1 METESHLDNDGTQL
15 EPLEDLPEILAVVEG
30 RLSVATDDDFVGLTA
45 ARGFE
50 YLLSREFARQQPALS
65 LLYDL
70 EFVLTGPRLG
80 SRHYDFKILFKLKK
94 RVKGAVRKAGAIT
107 MITLALSI
115 PSATLST
122 FQLIDYLFPPVQI
135 QLNSDMPN
143 APVTIE
149 LREVSRPDSTNVFP
163 KGGGHFEF

>member
-1 METESHLDNDGTQL
+1 METEFDQDDGGMQV

-30 RLSVATDDDFVGLTA
+30 TLAVATVDDFVGLTA

-50 YLLSREFARQQPALS
+50 YLLSREFARQQPALA

-70 EFVLTGPRLG
+70 EFALTGPELG
-80 SRHYDFKILFKLKK
+80 SRRYGFKILFKLKK
-94 RVKGAVRKAGAIT
+94 RVKAEVRKAGAVAI
-107 MITLALSI
+107 ITLALGI

-122 FQLIDYLFPPVQI
+122 FQLIDYLFPPVQT
-135 QLNSDMPN
+135 QLNSALPD

-149 LREVSRPDSTNVFP
+149 LREVRQPDSRDVFP